1 MPGTR
6 TMNLAERTAH
16 TATRSLRTGVV
27 MLLAFA
33 CTARA
38 FETSRCP
45 LADGFDYPV
54 GKPDA
59 AGYYKSRG
67 YYPNGHLGEDW
78 NGRGGGDSDLG
89 DPIYAIGNG
98 VVVHSDN
105 VGVGWGNVVIVRHAF
120 RDASGKIEMVD
131 SLYGHLLERK
141 VKLHQIVQRGQLVGT
156 MGSNN
161 GMYFVHLHLEVRK
174 NLQIG
179 MNRSQFARDYSNY
192 YSPSQ
197 FISAHRQLPSSL
209 QKMEIPTNTFA
220 PYGKTLAEADLG
232 SGGSK
237 GLNIPVF
244 QGNPTLPSVR
254 LTPTAS
260 IRPPTSTAAIAARSG
275 TASKSATATAS
286 KSGGAPKPGTSSSA
300 GSRAAAPTSPPPAR
314 PAPTP
319 PASAK
324 PDEDFWTRLK
334 SKLKQGRLTEEPG
347 QRAGR

>member
-1 MPGTR
+1 MPGTT
-6 TMNLAERTAH
+6 TMNLAGRVTESTMS
-16 TATRSLRTGVV
+16 SLGAAMAIA
-27 MLLAFA
+27 MLLASA
-33 CTARA
+33 IVAEA
-38 FETSRCP
+38 FETIRCP

-89 DPIYAIGNG
+89 DPIYSIGNG

-120 RDASGKIEMVD
+120 RDASGKIDMVD
-131 SLYGHLLERK
+131 SLYGHLQERK

-209 QKMEIPTNTFA
+209 QKVEIPINTFA
-220 PYGKTLAEADLG
+220 PYGKTLAEVDRG
-232 SGGSK
+232 SGGAK

-260 IRPPTSTAAIAARSG
+260 IRPPTSTTSTNGKSVQTSKAG
-275 TASKSATATAS
+275 TVKGGGNPAPPAPSVAT
-286 KSGGAPKPGTSSSA
+286 
-300 GSRAAAPTSPPPAR
+300 SRPVSPPSLPQ
-314 PAPTP
+314 
-319 PASAK
+319 K

-334 SKLKQGRLTEEPG
+334 SKLKQGRLTEEPD
-347 QRAGR
+347 QRAVR